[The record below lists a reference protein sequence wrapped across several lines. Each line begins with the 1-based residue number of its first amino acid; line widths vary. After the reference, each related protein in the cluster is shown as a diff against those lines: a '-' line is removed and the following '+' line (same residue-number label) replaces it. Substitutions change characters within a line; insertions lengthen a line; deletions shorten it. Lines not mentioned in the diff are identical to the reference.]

1 MRRVQEI
8 KKKRGRPR
16 KQDAI
21 IDILPNLENTCYEC
35 NGLGVY
41 QAGFK
46 YWKTCP
52 ACKGKRYIEKED

>member
-21 IDILPNLENTCYEC
+21 IDILPNLENACYEC

-52 ACKGKRYIEKED
+52 VCRGKRYIEKED